1 MNRRSFLQ
9 SATAS
14 TALVWCRPLFAD
26 AATRTRTEWVV
37 RGSEGFDA
45 LSFLS
50 PLSGDPFY
58 LDYYRDQVAAFAPL
72 MPADTMATLKAIVQ
86 RAQAAKILFSP
97 FLDLRFSAGPD
108 PTIDDLLASAA
119 EPDARLM
126 RGFRASPYWHDSEN
140 DWQQFK
146 AALPALASILSAM
159 KAAGFPEFLS
169 RIEEP
174 KRGRLE
180 GLRAKLTRFDPIAGA
195 EFYTGRTFDR
205 KIEIILLEFCKP
217 HGIKV
222 IGQRFLSAIDWP
234 DDVHIRT
241 AGHEILHPPLDKAG
255 PAFTLALKV
264 LEQDA
269 LLARIVKEHDA
280 KFGYNSLDGLFEEDL
295 VSAID
300 QLIAEQFGIARKAR
314 DRWNDVDDGMHVL
327 SAGLY
332 GLMKQDGYART
343 GGNLERWLL
352 HQAKSGALAPRSLH
366 AAAAR
371 VLGRPED
378 RLWPLSSVP
387 RS

>member
-1 MNRRSFLQ
+1 MFGADRCSPM
-9 SATAS
+9 
-14 TALVWCRPLFAD
+14 PLA
-26 AATRTRTEWVV
+26 RTRTEWVV

-108 PTIDDLLASAA
+108 QTIDDFLASAA

-180 GLRAKLTRFDPIAGA
+180 GSEGETHTVR
-195 EFYTGRTFDR
+195 
-205 KIEIILLEFCKP
+205 P
-217 HGIKV
+217 H
-222 IGQRFLSAIDWP
+222 R
-234 DDVHIRT
+234 R
-241 AGHEILHPPLDKAG
+241 
-255 PAFTLALKV
+255 
-264 LEQDA
+264 
-269 LLARIVKEHDA
+269 R
-280 KFGYNSLDGLFEEDL
+280 
-295 VSAID
+295 
-300 QLIAEQFGIARKAR
+300 
-314 DRWNDVDDGMHVL
+314 
-327 SAGLY
+327 
-332 GLMKQDGYART
+332 
-343 GGNLERWLL
+343 
-352 HQAKSGALAPRSLH
+352 
-366 AAAAR
+366 
-371 VLGRPED
+371 
-378 RLWPLSSVP
+378 
-387 RS
+387 